1 MHLTGIFA
9 ADPHPEPDVTP
20 ECAVSENG
28 GCAAKKQGEKHESVL
43 KRRGESCRC
52 EDINPETSEPNS

>member
-28 GCAAKKQGEKHESVL
+28 GCAAKNRERNMKVY
-43 KRRGESCRC
+43 
-52 EDINPETSEPNS
+52 